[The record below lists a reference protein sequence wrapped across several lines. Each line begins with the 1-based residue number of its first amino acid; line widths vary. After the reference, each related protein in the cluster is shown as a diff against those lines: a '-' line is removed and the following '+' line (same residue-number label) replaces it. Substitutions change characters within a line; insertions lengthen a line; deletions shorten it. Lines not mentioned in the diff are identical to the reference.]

1 MLFGMKRV
9 FLLPLVLI
17 CIFGMANPSSFAN
30 EGSSIS
36 PDPAI
41 YQIEEVTFTGLD
53 IFDGSR
59 YVSNSWLKI
68 RVAIPK
74 QLNCNKFEAAYFG
87 NCSAKIRSSAESSVS
102 LNPASSFFTEDFY
115 VFIDIPNEER
125 QKFTVYPAIEKS
137 KPIGTV
143 WKDSDLRFISKQSQ
157 NVSVKFDYT
166 YFGSTQVTKKEI
178 LIKTLVKTQAEIDAE
193 NAALRAAAEVAAA
206 KERAAAEVAAANE
219 QAAQRAKKLTIT
231 CTKGKQ
237 TKKVTS
243 ESPSC
248 PSGFKNPMANFST
261 YQAFSKCQLYKKDAL
276 VGGAQLKDGGR
287 TLILDAVRERSYRLN
302 ALTNEDYEC
311 VSKVMKMPAFVESKV
326 ESTRAIDGM
335 QNAQWGK
342 VSAFWNYH
350 PDNGLNI
357 TFNSK

>member
-1 MLFGMKRV
+1 MKRLS
-9 FLLPLVLI
+9 LLLLL
-17 CIFGMANPSSFAN
+17 FMGTAGLANSSSFAN
-30 EGSSIS
+30 ESSPTP

-41 YQIEEVTFTGLD
+41 YLIEEVTFTGLS
-53 IFDGSR
+53 IFDGSS

-74 QLNCNKFEAAYFG
+74 QINCNKFETYFG
-87 NCSAKIRSSAESSVS
+87 NCSAKIKSSAESSVS
-102 LNPASSFFTEDFY
+102 LNPTSRYFTEDFY

-125 QKFTVYPAIEKS
+125 QKFTVYPGIEKS

-143 WKDSDLRFISKQSQ
+143 WKDDNLSFRSKQSQ
-157 NVSVKFDYT
+157 SVSVKLDYD

-178 LIKTLVKTQAEIDAE
+178 SIKTLVKTQAEIDAE

-206 KERAAAEVAAANE
+206 NELAE
-219 QAAQRAKKLTIT
+219 QRAKKLTIT

-237 TKKVTS
+237 TKKVTG
-243 ESPSC
+243 ERPTC
-248 PSGFKNPMANFST
+248 PSGFKNLMANFAT
-261 YQAFSKCQLYKKDAL
+261 FQAFSNCQLFKKDSL

-287 TLILDAVRERSYRLN
+287 TLILDTVKERSYRIN
-302 ALTNEDYEC
+302 ALNNADYLC
-311 VSKVMKMPAFVESKV
+311 AAKVMKMPAFVESKV
-326 ESTRAIDGM
+326 ESTRAIDGL
-335 QNAQWGK
+335 QNAQWGR

-357 TFNSK
+357 TFNSR

>member
-1 MLFGMKRV
+1 MKRV
-9 FLLPLVLI
+9 LRLLLLFTYSI
-17 CIFGMANPSSFAN
+17 GLANPPSFAN
-30 EGSSIS
+30 ESTSTP

-41 YQIEEVTFTGLD
+41 YQIEEVTFTGLS

-74 QLNCNKFEAAYFG
+74 QINCSKFEANFG
-87 NCSAKIRSSAESSVS
+87 NCTAKIKSSAESSVS
-102 LNPASSFFTEDFY
+102 LNPTSSFFTEDFF

-125 QKFTVYPAIEKS
+125 QRFSVYPAIEKS
-137 KPIGTV
+137 KPVGTV
-143 WKDSDLRFISKQSQ
+143 WKDSDLRFRSKQSQ
-157 NVSVKFDYT
+157 SVSVKLDYDP
-166 YFGSTQVTKKEI
+166 FGSTQVTKKEI

-219 QAAQRAKKLTIT
+219 QAAQRAKQLTIT

-237 TKKVTS
+237 TKKVTG
-243 ESPSC
+243 ERPIC
-248 PSGFKNPMANFST
+248 PSGFKNPMANFAT
-261 YQAFSKCQLYKKDAL
+261 FQAFSNCQLYKKDAL

-287 TLILDAVRERSYRLN
+287 TLILDAVRERSYRIN
-302 ALTNEDYEC
+302 ALIDADYVC
-311 VSKVMKMPAFVESKV
+311 AAKVMKMPAFVESKV

-335 QNAQWGK
+335 QNAQWGR

>member
-1 MLFGMKRV
+1 MGTAGL
-9 FLLPLVLI
+9 
-17 CIFGMANPSSFAN
+17 ANSSSFAN
-30 EGSSIS
+30 ESSPTP

-41 YQIEEVTFTGLD
+41 YLIEEVTFTGLS
-53 IFDGSR
+53 IFDGSS

-74 QLNCNKFEAAYFG
+74 QINCNKFETYFG
-87 NCSAKIRSSAESSVS
+87 NCSAKIKSSAESSVS
-102 LNPASSFFTEDFY
+102 LNPTSRYFTEDFY

-125 QKFTVYPAIEKS
+125 QKFTVYPGIEKS

-143 WKDSDLRFISKQSQ
+143 WKDDNLSFRSKQSQ
-157 NVSVKFDYT
+157 SVSVKLDYD

-178 LIKTLVKTQAEIDAE
+178 SIKTLVKTQAEIDAE

-219 QAAQRAKKLTIT
+219 LAEQRAKKLTIT

-237 TKKVTS
+237 TKKVTG
-243 ESPSC
+243 ERPTC
-248 PSGFKNPMANFST
+248 PSGFKNLMANFAT
-261 YQAFSKCQLYKKDAL
+261 FQAFSNCQLFKKDSL

-287 TLILDAVRERSYRLN
+287 TLILDTVKERSYRIN
-302 ALTNEDYEC
+302 ALNNADYLC
-311 VSKVMKMPAFVESKV
+311 AAKVMKMPAFVESKV
-326 ESTRAIDGM
+326 ESTRAIDGL
-335 QNAQWGK
+335 QNAQWGR

-357 TFNSK
+357 TFNSR